1 MLLVMLEHIN
11 IEIVMIA
18 KCLQKVQKRQRICR
32 ILRIIVP
39 NIDVYNL
46 VDTIYSCRNRV

>member
-39 NIDVYNL
+39 NIDVYNF
-46 VDTIYSCRNRV
+46 VRHNI

>member
-18 KCLQKVQKRQRICR
+18 KCLQKVPKRQRICR
-32 ILRIIVP
+32 ILRIIIP
-39 NIDVYNL
+39 NIDVCDLIRYN
-46 VDTIYSCRNRV
+46 I

>member
-18 KCLQKVQKRQRICR
+18 KCLQKAPKRQRIYR
-32 ILRIIVP
+32 ILRIIIP
-39 NIDVYNL
+39 NMEIYNS
-46 VDTIYSCRNRV
+46 VRHNI

>member
-18 KCLQKVQKRQRICR
+18 KCLQKSKNDKEYVEF
-32 ILRIIVP
+32 
-39 NIDVYNL
+39 
-46 VDTIYSCRNRV
+46 

>member
-11 IEIVMIA
+11 VEIVMIA

-39 NIDVYNL
+39 NIDIYNS
-46 VDTIYSCRNRV
+46 VRHNI